1 MSYLVLARKY
11 RPKTFEEVRGQ
22 DVVTSTLTGAI
33 DNERVAHAY
42 LFCGPR
48 GTGKT
53 TLARIL
59 AKALNCEEGP
69 TATPCGSCDRCQDA
83 DRGADVDVIEIDAAS
98 NNGVE
103 EVRALREQAAYNPM
117 RGRYKV
123 YIIDE
128 VHMLSKAAFNALL
141 KILEE
146 PPPHV
151 KFLFATT
158 ERNKVPDTI
167 LSRCQVLQL
176 DPLPEAVM
184 AAHLEEVFASE
195 KVQAADGVTAEIA
208 RMARGGMRD
217 ALSIADRLI
226 SLAGTEL
233 TTEHLERLSSSR
245 GGDALG
251 VLEHTARGD
260 GPALLAALP
269 EVAGSESELTDELL
283 SCARG
288 CLLLAHCGP
297 TTPLV
302 EASEEIRERMAALG
316 TSLGPARAEVW
327 LEELLLCRER
337 IHTLSMHGRSI
348 LESALLALARGED
361 PLPIGELLS
370 RLSALEAQLAGTP
383 VEVPPAASDAPAEA
397 PAEEADSAVLKP
409 KAPPQRRS
417 GRSSSRRRTEA
428 DRRAARSSAADAWAA
443 FLEDLAESAP
453 ALAEVMRSKTRLIT
467 LEEQRAVVRASKL
480 LDEEKQLLKDA
491 RNLRTMGQAFSTVLG
506 RELSIEIEDADE
518 LRPGA
523 EDPYTKQVA
532 EFFDG
537 WIED

>member
-1 MSYLVLARKY
+1 
-11 RPKTFEEVRGQ
+11 
-22 DVVTSTLTGAI
+22 
-33 DNERVAHAY
+33 
-42 LFCGPR
+42 
-48 GTGKT
+48 
-53 TLARIL
+53 
-59 AKALNCEEGP
+59 
-69 TATPCGSCDRCQDA
+69 
-83 DRGADVDVIEIDAAS
+83 
-98 NNGVE
+98 
-103 EVRALREQAAYNPM
+103 
-117 RGRYKV
+117 
-123 YIIDE
+123 
-128 VHMLSKAAFNALL
+128 
-141 KILEE
+141 
-146 PPPHV
+146 
-151 KFLFATT
+151 
-158 ERNKVPDTI
+158 
-167 LSRCQVLQL
+167 
-176 DPLPEAVM
+176 
-184 AAHLEEVFASE
+184 
-195 KVQAADGVTAEIA
+195 
-208 RMARGGMRD
+208 
-217 ALSIADRLI
+217 
-226 SLAGTEL
+226 
-233 TTEHLERLSSSR
+233 
-245 GGDALG
+245 
-251 VLEHTARGD
+251 
-260 GPALLAALP
+260 
-269 EVAGSESELTDELL
+269 
-283 SCARG
+283 
-288 CLLLAHCGP
+288 
-297 TTPLV
+297 V

-348 LESALLALARGED
+348 LESTLLALARGED

-397 PAEEADSAVLKP
+397 PAEEADSAVLEP
-409 KAPPQRRS
+409 KAPPQPTS